1 MAIKNVATSAVLGL
15 LFVSLVAI
23 YLLICA
29 AMIAGTIF
37 SFVPRCR
44 EFDRQMAEMRQEM
57 DRIEQ
62 GWEELRP

>member
-1 MAIKNVATSAVLGL
+1 MRIENYRRTRPNWFAI
-15 LFVSLVAI
+15 LVAI

-44 EFDRQMAEMRQEM
+44 EFDRQMESMGAEMQE
-57 DRIEQ
+57 IQQ

>member
-1 MAIKNVATSAVLGL
+1 MRIEQYKKTRPDL
-15 LFVSLVAI
+15 LVWLVALW
-23 YLLICA
+23 LLVGALIMGA
-29 AMIAGTIF
+29 TLF
-37 SFVPRCR
+37 SFAPRCR